1 MAKSKIKTIIMVV
14 AILLALA
21 LAGGWIAQTVVSKQK
36 GTVQAE
42 ASENAKDG
50 MQVDLDND
58 GNEVQLMS
66 ALIAEADYDEYG
78 VSALAESAYTL
89 HATVTPDNVSNK
101 DLTWS
106 LSFANPT
113 SSWANGKT
121 PSTYVSMTSLAIR
134 RLESLYTLRQRQPL
148 IALSQQDV
156 HCNTSKK

>member
-78 VSALAESAYTL
+78 VSA
-89 HATVTPDNVSNK
+89 
-101 DLTWS
+101 
-106 LSFANPT
+106 
-113 SSWANGKT
+113 
-121 PSTYVSMTSLAIR
+121 
-134 RLESLYTLRQRQPL
+134 
-148 IALSQQDV
+148 
-156 HCNTSKK
+156 